1 MILAR
6 KSFFDQESIMAFAFH
21 GRAINKIG
29 VIGSGQIGPDIALYF
44 SKVFSRQGVK
54 IVVVDISEEA
64 LAKGKAK
71 LHKKIDKG
79 RETGAFSE
87 DWAAAM
93 KEAVTFASDYDLV
106 NDADFIVEAATEDK
120 ELKGRIFADLEGRCG
135 PETIFASNSSH
146 LEPERIF
153 EGISKKD
160 RCLVI
165 HYFFPAERN
174 PLVEIVPARETS
186 TEITSWLMDLYESI
200 GKVPIQVGSR
210 YGYAID
216 PVFEGVFLAAALLA
230 QEGVADTK
238 EIDAVAT
245 KALGLTVGPFTAMNL
260 TGGNPITNVG
270 LDHYTSRI
278 NAWYHSPEILKKA
291 VAEGRKWEVPGRGEK
306 VEVDPA
312 KATRI
317 TEALQGAF
325 FGICSEIVEA
335 GISSVDDM
343 NMAVELGLD
352 MRAPF
357 GFMNKLGT
365 AEALRLV
372 EAYHAKYPDFPV
384 PQLLKDKG
392 ASNEP
397 FVIRSIMRTD
407 REGVAV
413 LKIRR
418 PKVLN
423 ALNQEVFDEI
433 RETFDALNEDP
444 SIEAVVL
451 TGFGVKAF
459 VSGADVKFLAKI
471 ETPEQAEATSLD
483 SQDAIN
489 RVEACKKPVVC
500 AYNGLAFGGGNEL
513 AMGCHFRIARSDL
526 KVLAAQPEPNLGI
539 IPGAGGTQ
547 RLPRLIGIDQ
557 AQELLRTGRPVSAT
571 TAKELGLV
579 QELVDGD
586 LVALR
591 ERAVELAKAL
601 AAGTMKAHKTPQEP
615 MTEVPESL
623 PELDL
628 GHLSK
633 AVDRILCETILEG
646 ARLTLAEGLKL
657 EAKAFGEV
665 CKLKDFR
672 IGVENFLTNG
682 PRSRADFVHA

>member
-1 MILAR
+1 MT
-6 KSFFDQESIMAFAFH
+6 FVFH
-21 GRAINKIG
+21 GREIHKIG

-54 IVVVDISEEA
+54 VVVVDISEEA
-64 LAKGKAK
+64 LAKGEAK
-71 LHKKIDKG
+71 LTKKIDRG
-79 RETGAFSE
+79 NESGAFSDE
-87 DWAAAM
+87 WAAAM
-93 KEAVTFASDYDLV
+93 KEAVTFSSDYGLV
-106 NDADFIVEAATEDK
+106 SDADFIVEAATEDK
-120 ELKGRIFADLEGRCG
+120 GLKGRIFADLEARCS

-146 LEPERIF
+146 LEPEQIF
-153 EGISKKD
+153 EGMEKKD

-174 PLVEIVPARETS
+174 PLVEIVPAKETAP
-186 TEITSWLMDLYESI
+186 EVVSWLMDLYESI
-200 GKVPIQVGSR
+200 GKVPIKVGSR

-230 QEGVADTK
+230 QKGVASPK

-270 LDHYTSRI
+270 LSNYTTKI
-278 NAWYHSPEILKKA
+278 NAWYHSPEILQKA
-291 VAEGRKWEVPGRGEK
+291 VETGARWEVPGRGEK
-306 VEVDPA
+306 VEVDPS
-312 KATRI
+312 KTKRI

-325 FGICSEIVEA
+325 FGICSEIVDA
-335 GISSVDDM
+335 GISTVDDM

-357 GFMNKLGT
+357 SFMNSLGT

-372 EAYHAKYPDFPV
+372 EAYHAESPAFPV
-384 PQLLKDKG
+384 PEILKKKG
-392 ASNEP
+392 DSNQP
-397 FVIRSIMRTD
+397 FSIHSIQRED
-407 REGVAV
+407 RDGVAV

-423 ALNQEVFDEI
+423 ALNQEVFDELRQI
-433 RETFDALNEDP
+433 FPALDED
-444 SIEAVVL
+444 STVEAVVL
-451 TGFGVKAF
+451 MGFGVKAF
-459 VSGADVKFLAKI
+459 VSGADVRFLAKI

-483 SQDAIN
+483 SQAAIN
-489 RVEACKKPVVC
+489 QVESCKKPVVC

-513 AMGCHFRIARSDL
+513 AMGCHYRVARSDL

-547 RLPRLIGIDQ
+547 RLPRLIGLEA
-557 AQELLRTGRPVSAT
+557 AQSLLRTGRPISASE
-571 TAKELGLV
+571 AKELGLV

-586 LVALR
+586 VVTLR
-591 ERAVELAKAL
+591 ERSIEIAKAL
-601 AAGTMKAHKTPQEP
+601 AAGTLESHKTP
-615 MTEVPESL
+615 EVPMENVPETL
-623 PELDL
+623 PEINLK
-628 GHLSK
+628 HLSR
-633 AVDRILCETILEG
+633 AVDQILCNTILEG
-646 ARLTLAEGLKL
+646 AKLPLADGLRL

-682 PRSRADFVHA
+682 PRSKAPFVHG

>member
-1 MILAR
+1 
-6 KSFFDQESIMAFAFH
+6 MAFAFH

-64 LAKGKAK
+64 LAKGEAK
-71 LHKKIDKG
+71 LNKKIDRG
-79 RETGAFSE
+79 NESGAFSD

-93 KEAVTFASDYDLV
+93 KKAVTFSSDYGLV

-120 ELKGRIFADLEGRCG
+120 GLKGRIFADLESRCR
-135 PETIFASNSSH
+135 PDTIFASNSSH

-153 EGISKKD
+153 EGITKKD

-174 PLVEIVPARETS
+174 PLVEIVPAKETS
-186 TEITSWLMDLYESI
+186 TEVSSWLMDLYESI
-200 GKVPIQVGSR
+200 GKVPIEVGSR

-230 QEGVADTK
+230 QNGVATPK

-270 LDHYTSRI
+270 LDHYTNRI
-278 NAWYHSPEILKKA
+278 NPWYHSPEILKKA
-291 VAEGRKWEVPGRGEK
+291 VEEGSKWVVPGRGEQ
-306 VEVDPA
+306 VEVDSA
-312 KATRI
+312 KTTQI

-325 FGICSEIVEA
+325 FGICAEIVDS
-335 GISSVDDM
+335 GISNVDDM

-357 GFMNKLGT
+357 GFMNRLGT

-372 EAYHAKYPDFPV
+372 EAYHAQSPEFPV
-384 PQLLKDKG
+384 PQILKEKG

-397 FVIRSIMRTD
+397 FPIRAIQRKD
-407 REGVAV
+407 KDGVAV

-423 ALNQEVFDEI
+423 ALNQAVFDEI
-433 RETFDALNEDP
+433 RETFDALNEDR
-444 SIEAVVL
+444 SVEAVVL

-489 RVEACKKPVVC
+489 RVEACNKPVVC

-513 AMGCHFRIARSDL
+513 AMGCHYRIARADL

-547 RLPRLIGIDQ
+547 RLPRLIGINQ
-557 AQELLRTGRPVSAT
+557 AQELLRTGKPVSSTVAL
-571 TAKELGLV
+571 ELGLV

-586 LVALR
+586 IVSLR
-591 ERAVELAKAL
+591 ERAIEIAKAL
-601 AAGTMKAHKTPQEP
+601 AAGSLEPHKTPETP
-615 MTEVPESL
+615 MDHVPTVF

-628 GHLSK
+628 RHLSR
-633 AVDRILCETILEG
+633 AVDKILCDTILEG
-646 ARLTLAEGLKL
+646 AKLTLKEGLKL

-672 IGVENFLTNG
+672 IGVDNFLTNG
-682 PRSRADFVHA
+682 PRSKAPFVHG